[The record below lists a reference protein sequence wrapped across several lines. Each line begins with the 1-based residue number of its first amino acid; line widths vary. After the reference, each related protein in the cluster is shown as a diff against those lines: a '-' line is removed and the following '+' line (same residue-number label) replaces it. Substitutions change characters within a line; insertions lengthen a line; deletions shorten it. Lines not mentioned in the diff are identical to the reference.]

1 MEAPNL
7 DYIAKLAANDE
18 KIKQKLID
26 ILQFELPTEIDA
38 YFANIKA
45 NDLQQAGSL
54 VHKIKHKIA
63 ILGLEEKYSI
73 AEKYEIHL
81 YENKRELQ
89 TEFEDTL
96 ALILNFINSL

>member
-1 MEAPNL
+1 METPNL
-7 DYIAKLAANDE
+7 NYIEKLAANDE
-18 KIKQKLID
+18 KLKQKLID

-38 YFANIKA
+38 YFANIKG
-45 NDLQQAGSL
+45 NNLQQAAFH

-63 ILGLEEKYSI
+63 ILGFEEKYLM
-73 AEKYEIHL
+73 AEKYEFQL
-81 YENKRELQ
+81 AENKRELQ